1 MSSWLMIRITV
12 AGQRIIDQLLIGTAW
27 GDYVSCYLA
36 FLNNV
41 DPSPVPQIDRLKAAL
56 AG

>member
-1 MSSWLMIRITV
+1 
-12 AGQRIIDQLLIGTAW
+12 
-27 GDYVSCYLA
+27 VSCYLA
-36 FLNNV
+36 LLNGI